1 MKRILIFLFC
11 LPLLAWAAPLEVIS
25 LQHRM
30 ADQLLP
36 SLQPFVEPGGVLTG
50 MNEKLF
56 LRASSR
62 NQAEIRHLVAEL
74 DLPLRRLMISVRQ
87 EGEEDAAGRGGRVSG
102 SVTLRDGKVRVT
114 EGNPLFG
121 TGGTAQVYSS
131 SRASS
136 DHVHQQVQT
145 IDGGRAGIDVGQSF
159 WLPLR
164 QIVVGHGGVIIS
176 ETIVQRDLGTG
187 FIAVP
192 RLSGDRVTIEV
203 SPRHD
208 TAGATPLETRVERLV
223 TTLSGPLG
231 EWLVLGGTAQD
242 EAGQGGGSTWS
253 SRTASRQRRLLLKV
267 DELP

>member
-62 NQAEIRHLVAEL
+62 NQAEIRRLVAEL
-74 DLPLRRLMISVRQ
+74 DVPLRRLMISVRQ

-102 SVTLRDGKVRVT
+102 SVTLRDGKV
-114 EGNPLFG
+114 GA
-121 TGGTAQVYSS
+121 GGTAQVYSS

-136 DHVHQQVQT
+136 DHVQQQVQT

-203 SPRHD
+203 SPRHE